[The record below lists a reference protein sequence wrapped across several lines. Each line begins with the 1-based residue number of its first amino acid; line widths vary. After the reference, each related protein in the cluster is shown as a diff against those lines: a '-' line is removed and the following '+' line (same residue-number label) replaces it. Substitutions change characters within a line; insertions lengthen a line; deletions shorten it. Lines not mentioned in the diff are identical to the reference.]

1 MDLKIWEIEN
11 MSKNTNTWILYRH
24 TSPSGRV
31 YIGISKNA
39 PIVRWGRDGSGYKH
53 NQLFRRATDKYGWD
67 NIKHEVLFTDLS
79 EQKAK
84 QLEIDLIR
92 HYKQLGISYNITDGG
107 EGTVGWCPSEK
118 LRSKWSEQRKGRTI
132 TEEWRKHISEAG
144 KGRKMPEG
152 HGKKLGQIARERDS
166 IAIVQLTMDGV
177 FIQSFYSIRDAGRYF
192 GNAKNTSD
200 IISCCKGKALSAKG
214 FIWLYKTDYDSYV
227 KEGTLNNY
235 VANIHNKINS
245 GYKYH
250 KPEEWR
256 KKLSEIRK
264 GKNYNTPEHMH
275 KMKEK
280 SLEVCKKC
288 VMQLSVEGVP
298 VSVFRSAVEIKEK
311 TGFGKSSISC
321 CCNGKNKTAY
331 GYKWQFITK
340 EEYEEYKRILDAA

>member
-1 MDLKIWEIEN
+1 MDSKIWEIGN

-24 TSPSGRV
+24 ISPSGRV

-39 PIVRWGRDGSGYKH
+39 PIVRWGRDGNGYKH
-53 NQLFRRATDKYGWD
+53 NQLFRRAIDKYGWN
-67 NIKHEVLFTDLS
+67 NIKHEVLFTNLS

-107 EGTVGWCPSEK
+107 EGTLGWCPSEE
-118 LRSKWSEQRKGRTI
+118 LRSKWSEQRKGRVI
-132 TEEWRKHISEAG
+132 TNEWRKRISEAG

-152 HGKKLGQIARERDS
+152 HGKKQGQLAKERDS
-166 IAIVQLTMDGV
+166 IAIIQLTMDGA

-192 GNAKNTSD
+192 GNAKNTAG
-200 IISCCKGKALSAKG
+200 IIDCCKGKALSAKS
-214 FIWLYKTDYDSYV
+214 FIWLYKADYDSYV

-235 VANIHNKINS
+235 IANVHNKINS

-250 KPEEWR
+250 KPEEWK
-256 KKLSEIRK
+256 KKLSEIRN
-264 GKNYNTPEHMH
+264 GINSNTPEHMR
-275 KMKEK
+275 KIKEM
-280 SLEVCKKC
+280 SLEACKKC
-288 VMQLSVEGVP
+288 VMQLTLEGVP
-298 VSVFRSAVEIKEK
+298 VSVFRSAVEIREK
-311 TGFGKSSISC
+311 TGFSKSSISC
-321 CCNGKNKTAY
+321 CCNGKHKTSH